1 MGEEGSCYRSWLGWA
16 CMSFDRGFVENGGGK
31 GGVCD
36 IRVCICWAF
45 CIAIELTKRG
55 FILGEGGGVLIWWA

>member
-1 MGEEGSCYRSWLGWA
+1 
-16 CMSFDRGFVENGGGK
+16 MSFDRGFVDNGGGK
-31 GGVCD
+31 GGGCD

-55 FILGEGGGVLIWWA
+55 GIWEEGEGF